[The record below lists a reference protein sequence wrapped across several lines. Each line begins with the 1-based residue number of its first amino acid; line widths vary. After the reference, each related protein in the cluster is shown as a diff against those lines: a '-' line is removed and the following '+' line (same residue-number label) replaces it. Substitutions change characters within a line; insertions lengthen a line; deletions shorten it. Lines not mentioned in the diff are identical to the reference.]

1 MGELSSPLAM
11 FNKIFLVF
19 LSGCLSSCKITWQFP
34 ESCSSVRS
42 SLVSQMESWEG
53 DSLCPGTSPQCP
65 QLPCGQRCP
74 YQHTGG
80 DTDTLHGT
88 HTTPVA
94 RYAILDKGTNYCNLR
109 NLVEGAGLTSSDGF
123 SEDTRNGVCTQYSS
137 RDCSRY

>member
-19 LSGCLSSCKITWQFP
+19 LSGCLSSSEGFINLFKYPLHASCKITWQFP

-65 QLPCGQRCP
+65 QLPCGQRCL

-88 HTTPVA
+88 HTTPWPGMLTTFHSNYQPPALVA
-94 RYAILDKGTNYCNLR
+94 A
-109 NLVEGAGLTSSDGF
+109 
-123 SEDTRNGVCTQYSS
+123 
-137 RDCSRY
+137 